1 MNENSDLDKKQSDFL
16 NYIAVR
22 NVVEENIVDLQSIMP
37 SKSRSFKESERITD
51 HPSWEDNEKDYSL
64 SLQNPQEKNGNYQN
78 KVIQRES
85 EQEET
90 DPNFEVNSIQN
101 IPEPELQVSSAPPV
115 IISKYFL
122 ANVPFFSRRRRRFEK
137 QMPPGDAKF
146 DVFRKLNNNNQSHI
160 LKPSD
165 DVVEQNNEFDGLSHR
180 SSNKVRHKWNAKLP
194 RNSFNVH
201 KNLALFNRPMD
212 PFSDIVMLNLRNSHG
227 LIKSFKGSSKIKNDN
242 KKKSKKSNI
251 IHKRKEK
258 QAVFTGKGSNG
269 TTFKEQTVTTEKIS
283 KAANTTFEEQ
293 PLTTDKL
300 PNAVNTTFF
309 IGQEIFN
316 SSDLLNSTTARPV
329 ENTST
334 INRRFSDIEPSL
346 NNRKGVLEGKNNRHL
361 PESESTTKKE
371 FSITLFKT
379 KNPSFFSTETNI
391 HTEQRGVRENAF
403 STHLQEA
410 DEVNLFQLNSTILP
424 PFYRNFSENETSGT
438 TDDIIQID
446 LFNKF
451 LQHVEPSRQ
460 KKTVPE
466 DEERV
471 YKIFHDWKKADL
483 ILTGVAG
490 ITALVLVVSCIAYGQ
505 RRQRKNYSLQIK
517 DSEEKGN
524 FLGWRKSAKITGT
537 FFRLMM
543 RKRKTGPKK
552 KRHPSQDRIFAGK
565 SSEEKFNKDGY
576 HSQKC
581 FSSKNTLTKHLII
594 TDSLKMVDSTSR
606 KEIYQ
611 INEEKSEILRKDSVY
626 HRENRDLSSARI
638 PITYYRSNNNDRKT
652 TKIEKLTKPIQRYSL
667 PEPLDEKYISSGS
680 EVEITDAAVQTS
692 FEDHNIPQI
701 NSIKSTRLPSLPSI
715 SSENSPCSSSE
726 RTDT

>member
-1 MNENSDLDKKQSDFL
+1 MIENSDLDKKQSDFL

-22 NVVEENIVDLQSIMP
+22 NVVEENIVDLQPIMP

-51 HPSWEDNEKDYSL
+51 HPSWEDNEKDYSV
-64 SLQNPQEKNGNYQN
+64 SLKNLQEKNGNYQN
-78 KVIQRES
+78 KIIQRES
-85 EQEET
+85 EQEGT
-90 DPNFEVNSIQN
+90 DPNFEANSIQN

-115 IISKYFL
+115 IMPKYFL
-122 ANVPFFSRRRRRFEK
+122 SNVPFFSRRRRRFEK
-137 QMPPGDAKF
+137 QMPSGNAKF
-146 DVFRKLNNNNQSHI
+146 DVFQKFNNNNHSHV

-180 SSNKVRHKWNAKLP
+180 SSDNVRHEWNGKLP

-201 KNLALFNRPMD
+201 KNLALLNRPMV
-212 PFSDIVMLNLRNSHG
+212 PFSDIVMLHLRNSHG
-227 LIKSFKGSSKIKNDN
+227 LMKSFKGPNKIKNGN
-242 KKKSKKSNI
+242 EKKSKKSNI

-258 QAVFTGKGSNG
+258 QAVFTSKGSNDII
-269 TTFKEQTVTTEKIS
+269 FKEH
-283 KAANTTFEEQ
+283 

-300 PNAVNTTFF
+300 PNAVATTFF

-316 SSDLLNSTTARPV
+316 TTDLLNATTASPV
-329 ENTST
+329 ENTSS
-334 INRRFSDIEPSL
+334 INKRFSDIEPSL
-346 NNRKGVLEGKNNRHL
+346 NNRKGVLEGKNNRQL

-371 FSITLFKT
+371 FSRTLFKSRSS
-379 KNPSFFSTETNI
+379 SFFSTETNI
-391 HTEQRGVRENAF
+391 HTEQREVTKNTF

-410 DEVNLFQLNSTILP
+410 DEVNLFQLNSSNLP
-424 PFYRNFSENETSGT
+424 PLYSNFSEHETSGT

-451 LQHVEPSRQ
+451 VSHAEPSRQ
-460 KKTVPE
+460 KKTVAE
-466 DEERV
+466 DEEKV
-471 YKIFHDWKKADL
+471 YKLFHDWKKADL

-505 RRQRKNYSLQIK
+505 RRQRKNYSVAIR

-524 FLGWRKSAKITGT
+524 FLGWRKSANITGT

-552 KRHPSQDRIFAGK
+552 RRQPSQDRIIAGK
-565 SSEEKFNKDGY
+565 SSEEKFYKDGY
-576 HSQKC
+576 SQKC

-594 TDSLKMVDSTSR
+594 KDSLKMVDSTSL

-611 INEEKSEILRKDSVY
+611 INEEKSEILMKDSVY
-626 HRENRDLSSARI
+626 HRENHNRSSAQI

-667 PEPLDEKYISSGS
+667 PEPSDEKCLSSGS
-680 EVEITDAAVQTS
+680 EIEITDAAVQTS

-701 NSIKSTRLPSLPSI
+701 NSIQSTRLPSLPSI
-715 SSENSPCSSSE
+715 SSENSPGSSSE